1 MERRVV
7 LIRAINVGGTAR
19 LPMAELREIAETL
32 GASEVS
38 TFIASGNLLCVP
50 PGNPAE
56 FDRALEAE
64 IEARFGFFREVISRS
79 GDDLRAAVDAHPFEV
94 VDDKLNYLYPLTG
107 TPDPE
112 KAKALMTR
120 DFDNTRIEVI
130 GDNLHILYGVGV
142 GASKLTPPVIAK
154 ALGVTGTGRNWRTVG
169 KLIELAG

>member
-1 MERRVV
+1 MRRVV
-7 LIRAINVGGTAR
+7 LIRAINVGGTAK
-19 LPMAELREIAETL
+19 LPMADLREIAQTL

-38 TFIASGNLLCVP
+38 TYIASGNLLCVP
-50 PGNPAE
+50 PGDPAE

-79 GDDLRAAVDAHPFEV
+79 GDELHAAVEAHPFEV

-107 TPDPE
+107 TPEPE
-112 KAKALMTR
+112 KVEALMAR
-120 DFDNTRIEVI
+120 EFDNTRIEVV
-130 GDNLHILYGVGV
+130 GDNLHILYGAGAA
-142 GASKLTPPVIAK
+142 ASKLTPPVIAK